1 MGVLDGEG
9 GLREGGAQQ
18 NPVEERHPRLA
29 VLAAAQLNSSSV
41 KKKKQLIVKLL
52 EGKECVRQGF
62 YLPAATHSS
71 QTSKLVVVMEQP
83 GSSHI
88 STRSLL

>member
-1 MGVLDGEG
+1 MGKEGLGKVVLNRIQWKNDTPGW
-9 GLREGGAQQ
+9 LCWQQ
-18 NPVEERHPRLA
+18 PSSTQV
-29 VLAAAQLNSSSV
+29 QL

-88 STRSLL
+88 STRSLV